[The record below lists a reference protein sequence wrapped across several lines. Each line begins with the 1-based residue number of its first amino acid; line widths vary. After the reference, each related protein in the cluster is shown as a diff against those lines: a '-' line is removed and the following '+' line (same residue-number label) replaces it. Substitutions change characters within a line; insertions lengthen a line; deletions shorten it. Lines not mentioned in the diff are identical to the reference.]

1 MSISYGWEWTIRDT
15 NAELLEATPIG
26 LLQSTWNR
34 YPNKH
39 GQKAGE
45 VGLKL
50 YINGFDLNINEQ
62 YPNFND
68 KELDE
73 IKDYFDRKIPKY
85 IIEEWQEFL
94 KNKESE

>member
-15 NAELLEATPIG
+15 NGELLEVTPIG
-26 LLQSTWNR
+26 FLQSSFNS

-39 GQKAGE
+39 GEDASE

-50 YINGFDLNINEQ
+50 WIDSFDIDINEQ
-62 YPNFND
+62 DLNFND

-73 IKDYFDRKIPKY
+73 VKDYFDRKIPKY
-85 IIEEWQEFL
+85 IIKEWQEFL
-94 KNKESE
+94 IEEQV